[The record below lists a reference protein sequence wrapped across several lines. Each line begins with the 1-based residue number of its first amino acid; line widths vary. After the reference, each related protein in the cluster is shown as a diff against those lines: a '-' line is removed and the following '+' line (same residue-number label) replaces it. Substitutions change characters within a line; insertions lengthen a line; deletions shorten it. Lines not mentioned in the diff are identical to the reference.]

1 MKGLTRRPFA
11 PREKAS
17 ILIMRARGCRI
28 QHIATC
34 TGRSTSV
41 IHRILKKNEAFGHN
55 LDVWCR
61 RLDMRKI
68 PFRARMRSSINMF
81 LKMLKLMSAWHSFI
95 LGEGDKPP

>member
-11 PREKAS
+11 AREKAG
-17 ILIMRARGCRI
+17 ILIMRKHGCRI

-41 IHRILKKNEAFGHN
+41 IHRILKKAQAYGHN

-61 RLDMRKI
+61 TLDMRKM
-68 PFRARMRSSINMF
+68 RNKQRLRSSRALLFKMF
-81 LKMLKLMSAWHSFI
+81 KLMSAWHSFI
-95 LGEGDKPP
+95 LGESDEPP